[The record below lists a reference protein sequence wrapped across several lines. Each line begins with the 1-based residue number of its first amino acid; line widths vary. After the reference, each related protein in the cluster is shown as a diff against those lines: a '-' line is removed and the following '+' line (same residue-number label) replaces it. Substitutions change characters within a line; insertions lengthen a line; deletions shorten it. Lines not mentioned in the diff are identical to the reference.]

1 MNQRT
6 YDHLNDEDKLTFCTE
21 MLEISSLELDEI
33 PFILGENPMD
43 CNNPVMACT
52 LIKIIDAYLK
62 RQDALMEKLDK
73 KLADQM
79 ENLLKGT

>member
-1 MNQRT
+1 MKQGT
-6 YDHLNDEDKLTFCTE
+6 YNHLNDEDKLTFCTE

-52 LIKIIDAYLK
+52 LLKIIDAYLK
-62 RQDALMEKLDK
+62 RQDALMEKLNK
-73 KLADQM
+73 KLANQ
-79 ENLLKGT
+79 LSIL